1 MHRLWLI
8 LLPFFMISSAWA
20 EEKIIKIEEVVVTAT
35 RTEEEI
41 EKISSNVTVITQEDI
56 KKSIATTVQD
66 LLRNEEGLIIRDFYG
81 TGTKSTVDMRGFAKG
96 VNTVIL
102 IDGRKINEID
112 LSGVDWNTIPL
123 ENVERI
129 EIVRGTGSILYGDNA
144 MAGVINII
152 TKSGTEK
159 KPELELDVRAE
170 SYKGNTEYL
179 SVKGVTG
186 RLSYFLFFKHRETD
200 GYRDNSEFN
209 TNDINAKIGA
219 NLTDTISIDAAAG
232 YHKDNQGYPGTLT
245 ESQVNVNRRQT
256 LTPNDGADYEQ
267 YFYDLKTDLALTKLG
282 EMEFGYS
289 FNNREFDSGFSGGN
303 IKRDTDTN
311 GFKVKLTSDKS
322 FFTHKNLLITGI
334 DLYTSSVDNTS
345 SFFGSTTFSD
355 ITKREL
361 GMYLQDEFSINSKV
375 SLSLGYRYADT
386 TFKDTVSG
394 LMSGSAKQ
402 TFRENATKIGF
413 TYNYAKGSK
422 GFVSYSMGYRLP
434 TTDELF
440 AFDGTIVDLSS
451 ERSNTYEVGIVHSF
465 SNTLETRLTLYNM
478 DIKDELF
485 FNPAGGTFG
494 FGANENLDKTRHLGA
509 EFGFSARLT
518 SFISLFG
525 NWTYT
530 EATFESG
537 PYNGKT
543 IPLIPRHSINMGTDI
558 KLNDPFLLALKGN
571 WVGERF
577 FDADVGN
584 ASDKLDSYLTVDSK
598 LSYKYKK
605 ITAYIGINNIFNE
618 KYSEYGVLTA
628 AVKYFYPTPERNYYG
643 GIRIEL

>member
-1 MHRLWLI
+1 MYRVWFM
-8 LLPFFMISSAWA
+8 LLSLFMITSAWA
-20 EEKIIKIEEVVVTAT
+20 EEKTIKIEEVVVTAT

-41 EKISSNVTVITQEDI
+41 EKISSNVTVITREDI
-56 KKSIATTVQD
+56 KKSTATTIQD
-66 LLRNEEGLIIRDFYG
+66 LLRNEDGLIIRDFYG

-102 IDGRKINEID
+102 IDGRRINEID

-129 EIVRGTGSILYGDNA
+129 EIVRGSGSVLYGDNA

-159 KPELELDVRAE
+159 KPELEFDARAE
-170 SYKGNTEYL
+170 SYAGNTEYSSL
-179 SVKGVTG
+179 RGSTG
-186 RLSYFLFFKHRETD
+186 RLSYFLFLKHRETD
-200 GYRDNSEFN
+200 GYRDNSEFDA
-209 TNDINAKIGA
+209 NDVNAKIGVSP
-219 NLTDTISIDAAAG
+219 TDTISIDLAAN
-232 YHKDNQGYPGTLT
+232 YHKDHQGYPGALS
-245 ESQVNVNRRQT
+245 ESQVSINRRQT
-256 LTPNDGADYEQ
+256 ITPNDDADYEQ
-267 YFYDLKTDLALTKLG
+267 YSYDLKADIALAKWG
-282 EMEFGYS
+282 ELEIGYS
-289 FNNREFDSGFSGGN
+289 FNNRTFDSDIYGGN

-311 GFKVKLTSDKS
+311 GVKLKFTSDKN
-322 FFTHKNLLITGI
+322 FFTHKNLLITGL
-334 DLYTSSVDNTS
+334 DLYISSADNT

-355 ITKREL
+355 VTKRET
-361 GMYLQDEFSINSKV
+361 GFYLQDEFSINDRLT
-375 SLSLGYRYADT
+375 LSLGYRYADT

-394 LMSGSAKQ
+394 FMSNSAEQ
-402 TFRENATKIGF
+402 TFRENAAKIGV

-422 GFVSYSMGYRLP
+422 GFVSYSRGYRLP

-440 AFDGTIVDLSS
+440 AFDGTVVDLRP
-451 ERSNTYEVGIVHSF
+451 ERSDTYEVGWVHSF
-465 SNTLETRLTLYNM
+465 SNTLETRLTLYYM
-478 DIKDELF
+478 TVMDELY

-494 FGANENLDKTRHLGA
+494 YGANENLDKTRHLGA
-509 EFGFSARLT
+509 ECGFSARLT
-518 SFISLFG
+518 RSVSVFG

-543 IPLIPRHSINMGTDI
+543 IPLIPRHSVNMGTDI
-558 KLNDPFLLALKGN
+558 KPNDYFLLTLKSN
-571 WVGERF
+571 WVGKRF

-584 ASDKLDSYLTVDSK
+584 VSDKLDSNLNVDSK

-618 KYSEYGVLTA
+618 KYSEYGVFA
-628 AVKYFYPTPERNYYG
+628 GGVKYFYPSPERNYYG
-643 GIRIEL
+643 GIRIEI